1 MNDQSQQLLES
12 LVSKMGFTDFSITP
26 AQDARRYTVFIND
39 APYITRHLS
48 QIISDLDF
56 IFKAML
62 RKHGLEIAFVDINNY
77 RKERE
82 DIIVKLAKAAAKKCS
97 VTQKEVALPPMNSFE
112 RRIVHTELSVH
123 PDVVTESRGEG
134 KQRQVVIA
142 PFKE

>member
-12 LVSKMGFTDFSITP
+12 LVSKMGFTDFSVTP
-26 AQDARRYTVFIND
+26 AQDTRRYTVFIND
-39 APYITRHLS
+39 APYVTRHLS

-56 IFKAML
+56 LFKAML
-62 RKHGLEIAFVDINNY
+62 RKQGLEIAFVDINNY

-134 KQRQVVIA
+134 KQRMVVIA
-142 PFKE
+142 PFK